1 MARLELNEVEE
12 KALKKWK
19 DAINEIC
26 GESGD
31 ISFTVTHT
39 GIGTKVVAHSTKISN
54 PKDITDYGSW

>member
-1 MARLELNEVEE
+1 MANFELNEAEE

-19 DAINEIC
+19 DAIKEIC

-54 PKDITDYGSW
+54 TKDITDYGSW